1 MRIFE
6 HVKLPQ
12 LQFDLKA
19 ETTDSGRL
27 YTTPEGNRYKSITT
41 VLSHYGK
48 QGIYEWRKAVG
59 EEYANEISRK
69 AANRGTKVH
78 KVCED
83 YLNNEIPELKMQLM
97 MPDLKELF
105 FKIKPIIDDN
115 VGKVYTQ
122 EQALYSDKLRIAGRV
137 DLIAEWNGK
146 VAVIDYKTSTK
157 QKDEENI
164 QNYFMQCAAYAVA
177 FEERTKISIPRIAIV
192 VAVEGDSPQLFVK
205 KRDDYI
211 DMFISYRKQYDE
223 QLLLG

>member
-59 EEYANEISRK
+59 EEYANEVSRR
-69 AANRGTKVH
+69 AADRGTKVH
-78 KVCED
+78 KICED

-105 FKIKPIIDDN
+105 FKIKPIIDEN

-137 DLIAEWNGK
+137 DLIAEWNGRLS
-146 VAVIDYKTSTK
+146 VIDFKTSTK
-157 QKDEENI
+157 QKIEENI
-164 QNYFMQCAAYAVA
+164 QNYFMQCTAYALMFA
-177 FEERTKISIPRIAIV
+177 ERTGIWIDDIV
-192 VAVEGDSPQLFVK
+192 VLIATEEGPAQVFE
-205 KRDDYI
+205 RQIHDYRQPLIEMI
-211 DMFISYRKQYDE
+211 DKYA
-223 QLLLG
+223 

>member
-41 VLSHYGK
+41 VLSHYNK
-48 QGIYEWRKAVG
+48 QGIYEWRQAVG
-59 EEYANEISRK
+59 EEYANKVSRR
-69 AANRGTKVH
+69 AADRGTKVH
-78 KVCED
+78 KICED

-105 FKIKPIIDDN
+105 FKIKPFIDESI
-115 VGKVYTQ
+115 GKVYTQ
-122 EQALYSDKLRIAGRV
+122 EQALYSDKYRIAGRV

-146 VAVIDYKTSTK
+146 LAVVDYKTSTK

-164 QNYFMQCAAYAVA
+164 QNYFML
-177 FEERTKISIPRIAIV
+177 RLS
-192 VAVEGDSPQLFVK
+192 
-205 KRDDYI
+205 
-211 DMFISYRKQYDE
+211 
-223 QLLLG
+223 

>member
-41 VLSHYGK
+41 VLSHYNK
-48 QGIYEWRKAVG
+48 QGIYEWRQAVG
-59 EEYANEISRK
+59 EEYANKVSRR
-69 AANRGTKVH
+69 AADRGTKVH
-78 KVCED
+78 KICED

-105 FKIKPIIDDN
+105 FKIKPFIDEN
-115 VGKVYTQ
+115 IGKVYTQ
-122 EQALYSDKLRIAGRV
+122 EQALYSDKYRIAGRV

-146 VAVIDYKTSTK
+146 LSVVDYKTSTK

-164 QNYFMQCAAYAVA
+164 QNYFMQCTAYALMFA
-177 FEERTKISIPRIAIV
+177 ERTGIWIDDIV
-192 VAVEGDSPQLFVK
+192 VLIATEEGPAQVFE
-205 KRDDYI
+205 RQIHDYRQPLIEMI
-211 DMFISYRKQYDE
+211 DKYA
-223 QLLLG
+223 